1 MSAWYVVGPISVTME
16 TFWGRALMKDPPETI
31 CVSVYAL
38 TFYRRSGEFE
48 ELYLIVAMEICCHGD
63 VVYSLFG

>member
-1 MSAWYVVGPISVTME
+1 M
-16 TFWGRALMKDPPETI
+16 MKDPPETI